1 MRMGTDRHLTDTA
14 KFLCSA
20 AAWSLGLFALLRA
33 SWFSAAV
40 LLPLTRAQGVA
51 ATRLLG
57 SPSMPVEVT
66 LACSGADAMALCAG
80 AILAYP
86 VRWRR
91 RITGAA
97 GGIAL
102 ILALNTL
109 RIGTLGHAA
118 ASPAWF
124 NVLHVYIWPAAL
136 MVAIAGYVFAWMR
149 IADESP
155 RSTRLP
161 VPPHASQRFVLLTV
175 LFLIVF
181 AVASPLY
188 LESGSVLATAAF
200 VARAAAALLSA
211 AGIASHAASN
221 VLWTPR
227 GGFLVTQECIATPLV
242 PLYLAAVCAYSTTWR
257 WAVAGALATVPLFVA
272 LGIAR
277 LLVVVLPGAVG
288 SPLFFVHAF
297 YQLLLAAVVV
307 IAAAWWRHGP
317 RAAIP
322 HAAGGLLVGVLF
334 VYLLGPAYTRAIAS
348 NGALLLDDPQG
359 AIAFLPAFQIAL
371 YLAMGVAAFATV
383 RWKRFAAGVAVLGV
397 TQAAG
402 LFVLHALATHSGIT
416 AHVRDIRG
424 WAIAAPVLIFAAV
437 VTSVRTSR

>member
-20 AAWSLGLFALLRA
+20 AAWSLGLFAVLRA
-33 SWFSAAV
+33 NWFATGV
-40 LLPLTRAQGVA
+40 LLPLTRAQGIA
-51 ATRLLG
+51 ATGLLG

-66 LACSGADAMALCAG
+66 LACSGADAMALCVG
-80 AILAYP
+80 TMLAYP
-86 VRWRR
+86 VEWRR
-91 RITGAA
+91 RIPGAL

-102 ILALNTL
+102 ILALNTV

-124 NVLHVYIWPAAL
+124 NILHVYVWPAAL

-149 IADESP
+149 VADGSP
-155 RSTRLP
+155 RGTRLALA
-161 VPPHASQRFVLLTV
+161 PHASQRFVLLTL

-181 AVASPLY
+181 AATSPLY
-188 LESGSVLATAAF
+188 LESGRVLAAAAF
-200 VARAAAALLSA
+200 IARAAAALLSA
-211 AGIASHAASN
+211 AGFSSHAAAN

-242 PLYLAAVCAYSTTWR
+242 PIYLAAVCAYSTTWR
-257 WAVAGALATVPLFVA
+257 WTVAGTLAAVPLFVA

-277 LLVVVLPGAVG
+277 LLVVALPDAVG
-288 SPLFFVHAF
+288 SALFFVHAF

-307 IAAAWWRHGP
+307 IAAAWWRHG
-317 RAAIP
+317 RRTAIP
-322 HAAGGLLVGVLF
+322 HAAAGLVAGVLF
-334 VYLLGPAYTRAIAS
+334 VYLLGPVYTQAIAYK
-348 NGALLLDDPQG
+348 GALLLDDPQG

-371 YLAMGVAAFATV
+371 YLALWVATFAAV
-383 RWKRFAAGVAVLGV
+383 GWKRFAAGVAVLGV

-402 LFVLHALATHSGIT
+402 LFVLHALATYSGAT

-424 WAIAAPVLIFAAV
+424 WAVAAPVLIFAAV
-437 VTSVRTSR
+437 ITNVRSSR